1 MKKWD
6 TNYCGNTIVVENRI
20 SGERLYVNGE
30 LQDEQIGIAGR
41 SRLWGQLQT
50 GETIKV
56 SIGSFFGMH
65 CKVFV
70 NSKLVFTDKS

>member
-1 MKKWD
+1 MKRWK
-6 TNYCGNTIVVENRI
+6 TNYGGNTIVVENRI

-41 SRLWGQLQT
+41 SRLWGELQT

-56 SIGSFFGMH
+56 SIGGFFGIH
-65 CKVFV
+65 CIIFV
-70 NSKLVFTDKS
+70 NSKRVFPE

>member
-1 MKKWD
+1 MKKREI
-6 TNYCGNTIVVENRI
+6 NYCGNTIVVENRI
-20 SGERLYVNGE
+20 AGERLYVNGD

-56 SIGSFFGMH
+56 SMGAFFGMH
-65 CKVFV
+65 CRIFI
-70 NSKLVFTDKS
+70 NNKLVFSE